1 MAGSVG
7 GDGSDPEFQ
16 VAPMIDVLLV
26 LLIFFMSITTDQILK
41 VDKSIS
47 LPLAPNAKV
56 RKVDLQ
62 NQAVVNIDWN
72 ASQNKAVVRFGQQL
86 CDPIEKLSEFV
97 KPMKDANPKL
107 QMIIRSDGDTPSVE
121 VQKVIEQVAIG
132 GVDNISLSGVNRKK

>member
-72 ASQNKAVVRFGQQL
+72 ASQNKAIVRYGQQL
-86 CDPIEKLSEFV
+86 CDPIEKLAEFV
-97 KPMKDANPKL
+97 KPLKEANPKL
-107 QMIIRSDGDTPSVE
+107 QMIIRSDGDTPAIE

-132 GVDNISLSGVNRKK
+132 GVDDISLSGVNRKK